1 MKGTFVFLADG
12 FEEVEAIL
20 TIDILRR
27 GGVDVKTVSIYEDN
41 LVEGAHGIQL
51 ISDMN
56 WDEFAYSVTS
66 KMMDMTAA
74 EDFMI
79 FPGGMPGSTNL
90 AAHEDLMK
98 LAAAHY
104 EVGGSLAA
112 ICAAPAYV
120 LASLQEGGEPLLKGT
135 TMTCYDGCEGPFAA
149 AGITRK
155 AESSVV
161 CGRVITGRG
170 PGYAREFALDILS
183 AIKGKDT
190 AAEVAAG
197 FTPGQ

>member
-20 TIDILRR
+20 TVDILRR
-27 GGVDVKTVSIYEDN
+27 GGVDAKTVSIYEDN
-41 LVEGAHGIQL
+41 LVEGAHGVQI
-51 ISDMN
+51 ISDLN
-56 WDEFAYSVTS
+56 WDEFASTVTS
-66 KMMDMTAA
+66 KMMEQTS
-74 EDFMI
+74 ENDFMI

-90 AAHEDLMK
+90 AGHKDLMK
-98 LAAAHY
+98 LASAHY

-120 LASLQEGGEPLLKGT
+120 LASLKSGREPLLKGL
-135 TMTCYDGCEGPFAA
+135 TMTCYDGCEAPFAE

-170 PGYAREFALDILS
+170 PGYAREFALDVLS
-183 AIKGKDT
+183 AIKGEE
-190 AAEVAAG
+190 AAAAVAAG

>member
-56 WDEFAYSVTS
+56 WDEFAISVTS
-66 KMMDMTAA
+66 KMMDMTSA

-90 AAHEDLMK
+90 AAHKDLLK
-98 LAAAHY
+98 LASAHY
-104 EVGGSLAA
+104 QVGGSLAA
-112 ICAAPAYV
+112 ICAAPAFV
-120 LASLQEGGEPLLKGT
+120 LASLKDGRKPLLEGVA
-135 TMTCYDGCEGPFAA
+135 MTCYDGCEAPFAE

-155 AESSVV
+155 AEGSVV

-170 PGYAREFALDILS
+170 PGYAREFALDILRAINGEES
-183 AIKGKDT
+183 AAKV
-190 AAEVAAG
+190 AEG